1 MKQTLYEA
9 IGGRPTLEKVH
20 KIFYDKVYAHPW
32 LGQFFQGHDQKIIEL
47 RQTQFM
53 GEKFGGDLRYPGM
66 DLELAHRR
74 MYITP
79 ELFDLRQ
86 RLLRE
91 SLREAGVAEDL
102 IRRWLRI
109 DSAFQRPIVKKSREA
124 FAAID
129 LKYEPPV
136 IIPDPGHVMPGGT
149 EPDPATA
156 GEERSGRAQAR
167 PRQHPP
173 GD

>member
-9 IGGRPTLEKVH
+9 VGGLPTLEKVH

-32 LGQFFQGHDQKIIEL
+32 LGQFFKGHDQKIIEL

-53 GEKFGGDLRYPGM
+53 GEKFGGDIRYPGM

-79 ELFDLRQ
+79 ELFALRQ

-91 SLREAGVAEDL
+91 SLKEACVAEVH

-109 DSAFQRPIVKKSREA
+109 DSAFERLIVKKSLEA
-124 FAAID
+124 FEAID
-129 LKYEPPV
+129 LKYEQPM
-136 IIPDPGHVMPGGT
+136 IIHKPDLVEH
-149 EPDPATA
+149 
-156 GEERSGRAQAR
+156 
-167 PRQHPP
+167 
-173 GD
+173 

>member
-1 MKQTLYEA
+1 MKQTLYDA
-9 IGGRPTLEKVH
+9 IGGLPTLEKVH

-53 GEKFGGDLRYPGM
+53 GEKFGGDIRYPGM

-79 ELFDLRQ
+79 ELFALRQ

-91 SLREAGVAEDL
+91 SLQEAGVAGEH

-109 DSAFQRPIVKKSREA
+109 DSAFQRQIVKRSLAA
-124 FAAID
+124 FEAID
-129 LKYEPPV
+129 LKYERPMV
-136 IIPDPGHVMPGGT
+136 IPDPGKAH
-149 EPDPATA
+149 
-156 GEERSGRAQAR
+156 
-167 PRQHPP
+167 
-173 GD
+173 